1 MEMHRLPARKN
12 VTLTLQ
18 DAQGQPWTLRLSTD
32 CLRFIGRYRRVEG
45 FDIDAMTLFDG
56 VRRAG

>member
-1 MEMHRLPARKN
+1 MDMHRLPARKN

-45 FDIDAMTLFDG
+45 FDISTL
-56 VRRAG
+56 R

>member
-1 MEMHRLPARKN
+1 
-12 VTLTLQ
+12 
-18 DAQGQPWTLRLSTD
+18 LRLSTE